1 MALGDERMTLAGWRG
16 PDVHQFVGLWRFV
29 PVAACI
35 VTPALAAAQ
44 SGRVAG
50 RVVDGANARP
60 IAGAYVSTE
69 HETAAAVSS
78 IDGGF
83 LLRSVPSGTH
93 SVMVR
98 MLGYGTKTVTGV
110 VVASHS
116 VTKLDVVLEVAAV
129 QMAALVVEAAVERGS
144 TTALLSE
151 RRGESFVVDAIGADQ
166 ISQSPDGDA
175 AAALKRVPGLSVVEG
190 KFAYVRGLGERYSG
204 TTLNGSPLASPMPD
218 RKAVPLDVVPTDL
231 LESIV
236 TAKSYSPDQPG
247 DYAGGLVELRTRN
260 FPSRRIA
267 SLSASGTLKTR
278 TTFQEGLRYTGGRL
292 DFLGFDDGTRGLPSD
307 LPTDRRV
314 IYPNFTRA
322 QLETFGEAFVGDW
335 GPVAGS
341 LPPDAS
347 LGFTYGDNIG
357 IFGRSFGVLASLNYS
372 NSYFRKDDIVERV
385 FASAGV
391 DDPEVDYA
399 GDAATRSVSLG
410 GLANLAY
417 ELTSTDRITGNV
429 VYSRLMDDEARTY
442 QGFNLDTNAE
452 QRNHRLRFLAQTLAN
467 MQLKGEHLLQPLANG
482 KVDWRGAWSRARRFE
497 PNTREVLYRE
507 EEGSFRFYNFVQSGS
522 VFHQDLIDDTYS
534 GAINVEW
541 PFGMGRGERQG
552 RVKIGGSMS
561 TKTRDA
567 YTRRFR
573 FLAIPGG
580 AIDNEVRERHPN
592 DLFDEETI
600 GSEGFELQEAT
611 YRPDN
616 YDATED
622 VVGAFAMVEA
632 ELAESLGVV
641 VGLRVESASQ
651 SVSPRDLFE
660 SGLPPLEPA
669 NLADVDVLPS
679 VNATLA
685 VGERSNLRLGA
696 SQTLARPQL
705 RELAPFAY
713 ADYAGGY
720 LTVGNPELHRS
731 LIRNFDFRWETF
743 LLVAASA
750 FYKLFVD
757 PIEVAVL
764 PSTELLKTWVNGGT
778 ANNWGFELEM
788 RSDLDRLGSALSAF
802 TLNANVTLVQSK
814 VDVPDEVR
822 VYIPGEGGT
831 DLSVVARERSLQG
844 QSPYIVNVGLL
855 YASERGRGGG
865 TTLSALFNR
874 FGKRIHAVGGQAT
887 PDIFEEANSQL
898 DVVVERRINGRT
910 KVKLSASRL
919 LGNTAR
925 FTQYDGLL
933 RQWDSGRTLSLSVG
947 WDTGG

>member
-1 MALGDERMTLAGWRG
+1 MAAWLL
-16 PDVHQFVGLWRFV
+16 
-29 PVAACI
+29 
-35 VTPALAAAQ
+35 TPALVAAQ
-44 SGRVAG
+44 SGRIAG
-50 RVVDGANARP
+50 RIVDGTSARP
-60 IAGAYVSTE
+60 IAGAHVSTE
-69 HETAAAVSS
+69 HETAATFSS

-93 SVMVR
+93 SVIVR
-98 MLGYGTKTVTGV
+98 MVGYGTKTVTGV
-110 VVASHS
+110 VVANDS
-116 VTKLDVVLEVAAV
+116 VTQLEVALYVAAV
-129 QMAALVVEAAVERGS
+129 QMAGLVVEATIETGS

-151 RRGESFVVDAIGADQ
+151 RRRESYVVDAIGADQ
-166 ISQSPDGDA
+166 ISKSPDGDA
-175 AAALKRVPGLSVVEG
+175 AAVLKRVPGLSVVGG

-218 RKAVPLDVVPTDL
+218 RKAVPLDIVPADL

-236 TAKSYSPDQPG
+236 TAKTYSPDQPG

-260 FPSRRIA
+260 FPSRRLF
-267 SLSASGTLKTR
+267 SLAASGTMKSG
-278 TTFQEGLRYTGGRL
+278 TTFQEGLRYTGGGL
-292 DFLGFDDGTRGLPSD
+292 DFLGLDDGTRGLPSD

-347 LGFTYGDNIG
+347 LGLSYGDNIG
-357 IFGRSFGVLASLNYS
+357 IFGRPFGLLASLNYS
-372 NSYFRKDDIVERV
+372 NSYIRKDNIVERI
-385 FASAGV
+385 FASAGA

-417 ELTSTDRITGNV
+417 ELSSTDRITGNV

-442 QGFNLDTNAE
+442 QGFNLDTNAD
-452 QRNHRLRFLAQTLAN
+452 QRNHRLRFLVQTLAN
-467 MQLKGEHLLQPLANG
+467 TQLKGEHLLQPLANARLE
-482 KVDWRGAWSRARRFE
+482 WRGAWSRARRFE
-497 PNTREVLYRE
+497 PNTREVLYRKE
-507 EEGSFRFYNFVQSGS
+507 DGRFRFYNFVQSGS
-522 VFHQDLIDDTYS
+522 VFHQNLVDDTYS
-534 GAINVEW
+534 GAIHVDW

-552 RVKIGGSMS
+552 RVRLGGSMS
-561 TKTRDA
+561 AKARDV

-573 FLAIPGG
+573 FLAVPGG
-580 AIDNEVRERHPN
+580 VIDNEVRERDPN
-592 DLFDEETI
+592 HLFDDETI
-600 GSEGFELQEAT
+600 GSDGFELQEAT

-622 VVGAFAMVEA
+622 VVGAFAMVET
-632 ELAESLGVV
+632 ELAESLGVL

-660 SGLPPLEPA
+660 SVLPPLEPA
-669 NLADVDVLPS
+669 NLEDVDVLPS

-685 VGERSNLRLGA
+685 VGERSNLRVGA

-731 LIRNFDFRWETF
+731 LIRNFDLRWETF
-743 LLVAASA
+743 LGGNALVAASA
-750 FYKLFVD
+750 FYKMFFD

-788 RSDLDRLGSALSAF
+788 RSDLDRLAPALSAF
-802 TLNANVTLVQSK
+802 ALNANVTLVQSK
-814 VDVPDEVR
+814 VNVPDVVR
-822 VYIPGEGGT
+822 VYIPGEGGI
-831 DLSVVARERSLQG
+831 DLSVVARERALQG
-844 QSPYIVNVGLL
+844 QSPYIVNVGLV
-855 YASERGRGGG
+855 YASEGRGGG
-865 TTLSALFNR
+865 ATTLSVLFNR
-874 FGKRIHAVGGQAT
+874 FGKRIYAVGGQAT

-898 DVVVERRINGRT
+898 DVVVERRINGHT
-910 KVKLSASRL
+910 KVRLSASRL
-919 LGNTAR
+919 LGSTAR

-933 RQWDSGRTLSLSVG
+933 RQWDTGRTLSLSVG